1 MVASLLIAWTACTA
15 GAAVARN
22 PAAVRDPAA
31 QQPAARPAAA
41 AESGAWPLAT
51 LEFGGLAGYARGKV
65 YDPQRT
71 PTSFVEALARFAFH
85 FGATGSGAMRGNFSI
100 AAEGV
105 GLWMDQEPAAAGGGL
120 NLLLRYTWAAGRW
133 RPVLLGG
140 AGVLYSDEQIPPG
153 ETKRNFMPQAGI
165 GLQYL
170 IAGHVAVGGEYR
182 FHHISN
188 KGATETNPGINSH
201 LILFG
206 VSWFR

>member
-1 MVASLLIAWTACTA
+1 
-15 GAAVARN
+15 
-22 PAAVRDPAA
+22 
-31 QQPAARPAAA
+31 
-41 AESGAWPLAT
+41 
-51 LEFGGLAGYARGKV
+51 LAGYARGKV

-71 PTSFVEALARFAFH
+71 PTSFAAALARFAFH
-85 FGATGSGAMRGNFSI
+85 FGATGSGAMRGNFAI
-100 AAEGV
+100 VAEGV

-133 RPVLLGG
+133 RPMLFGG
-140 AGVLYSDEQIPPG
+140 AGILYSDEQIPPG
-153 ETKRNFMPQAGI
+153 ETTRNFMPQAGI

-170 IAGHVAVGGEYR
+170 IGAHVAVGGEYR

-201 LILFG
+201 LVLFG